1 MSKVNHTL
9 PPKYGLKLSLD
20 YVYPEKRTQNYTPS
34 LRVIWNMLPLILRYL
49 LYYIKSKWK
58 GHKVVMDYI
67 SPRKPEQI
75 YGVPIGGIGCGTIG
89 RGYKGQFCRFQLKP
103 GIYEWNT
110 VDADDF
116 LVVIK
121 DENGFTLFE
130 SWISTYQKRSLSS
143 CISKIPEYKI
153 KYTGLYPRSW
163 TEYDLTELNGISVG
177 IKLTCRQISPVIPHN
192 YKDSAL
198 PCAVFVWTVENVCSS
213 DRTVTIAFTF
223 KNGTGSKDDKKSACS
238 SKLFS
243 YENTEGVI
251 LYHMINKMPCAYAL
265 AAKTN
270 KDVSIS
276 KCLYFDPKSN
286 GFDDL
291 WFPLHENGEF
301 DKPKKS
307 TYATGNVYNEMGCG
321 IAAKIRVPANQIKE
335 IDMSL
340 VWDMPTISFPNHE
353 KTYDKFYTEQFGKEN
368 AILKIV
374 DHALNNYT
382 IWEDSIYNWQKD
394 VLEDSKLPDWYKGA
408 LFNETYFVSDGG
420 SLWLCLNDE
429 EKKRLASNDNDPR
442 NTYGHFAYL
451 EGQEYIMYNSYDVHF
466 YASHALHKNWPM
478 LQKCLQYDL
487 RDFISLEI
495 NEPFK
500 VLYNGKLVER
510 KYPNTVPHDAGSPG
524 EEPLTLINAYPI
536 HDVSHWRDLNSKFIL
551 QTFRDAYGSSPD
563 KPDLQYLEDMYSTCY
578 TIIQKC
584 IKNEI
589 NENGLIEN
597 GGIPDQTYDS
607 WTMSGVSAYCG
618 GLWLCALKG
627 MSVMATQL
635 GKEKDAKLFQSIL
648 SKAQPAFE
656 KKLWNGKYYNF
667 DCSESQSKSVMAD
680 QLCGHWYLG
689 CSGLKAYDVYPK
701 DNVKTAL
708 KTIYKNNVQLFC
720 DGNMGAVN
728 GTIDGK
734 VDGSSVQS
742 VEVWTGVT
750 YALAATMILEGMVE
764 EGFKTAGGMYNSMTK
779 KFGMAFDTPE
789 ALYGEKYV
797 RAVAYMRPLS
807 IWSMQ
812 TAWEILSNNR

>member
-20 YVYPEKRTQNYTPS
+20 YVYPEKRNQDYRPS
-34 LRVIWNMLPLILRYL
+34 LRVIWNILPLILRYIL
-49 LYYIKSKWK
+49 FYIKSKWK

-67 SPRKPEQI
+67 FPRKPEQI

-121 DENGFTLFE
+121 DEKGFTLFE
-130 SWISTYQKRSLSS
+130 SWLSTYRKRSLSS
-143 CISKIPEYKI
+143 CVSIIPEYKI

-163 TEYDLTELNGISVG
+163 TEYDLSEYGG
-177 IKLTCRQISPVIPHN
+177 IKLICRQISPVIPHN

-198 PCAVFVWTVENVCSS
+198 PCAVFVWTVENVCDS

-238 SKLFS
+238 SKIFS

-251 LYHMINKMPCAYAL
+251 LYHMIDKMPCAYAL
-265 AAKTN
+265 AAKTT

-307 TYATGNVYNEMGCG
+307 TYASGNVYNEMGCG
-321 IAAKIRVPANQIKE
+321 IAAKMRVPANQTKE
-335 IDMSL
+335 VDMSL
-340 VWDMPTISFPNHE
+340 VWDMPTISFPNHK
-353 KTYDKFYTEQFGKEN
+353 KTYDKFYTKQFGKEN

-382 IWEDSIYNWQKD
+382 IWEDSIYNWQRD

-420 SLWLCLNDE
+420 SLWLCLNEE

-442 NTYGHFAYL
+442 NAYGHFAYL

-495 NEPFK
+495 NDPLK
-500 VLYNGKLVER
+500 VLYDGHIVER
-510 KYPNTVPHDAGSPG
+510 KYPNSVPHDAGSPG
-524 EEPLTLINAYPI
+524 EEPLTLINAYPV
-536 HDVSHWRDLNSKFIL
+536 HDVSSWRDLNSKFIL

-563 KPDLQYLEDMYSTCY
+563 KPDLQYLEDMYSACY
-578 TIIQKC
+578 NIIQKC
-584 IKNEI
+584 IKHEI
-589 NENGLIEN
+589 NADGLIEN
-597 GGIPDQTYDS
+597 GGVPDQTYDS

-635 GKEKDAKLFQSIL
+635 GKEKDALSFQSIL
-648 SKAQPAFE
+648 NKAKPAFE

-689 CSGLKAYDVYPK
+689 CSGLKTYDVFPE

-734 VDGSSVQS
+734 VDESSVQS

-789 ALYGEKYV
+789 ALYDKKYI

-812 TAWEILSNNR
+812 TAWEMFNNR